1 MNFLS
6 EYGLFL
12 LETVTVVVA
21 ILIITT
27 TIFSLAAKEKGK
39 EKLTVKKMNKKFQD
53 MTNTLNAEILDR
65 KHRKQQLKQIKKEEK
80 KHEEKHNIFV
90 LTFKGDI
97 KASAVETFRHEISAV
112 LSVAR
117 KTDEVVILL
126 ESSGGMVNTYG
137 LAASQIQRIKD
148 KQIPITICVDK
159 VAASGGYLMACVAD
173 RILAAPFAIIGSIG
187 VVAQL
192 PNFNRWLK
200 KNDIDFEMMTAGK
213 YKRTLTLFGENT
225 EKAREKFQE
234 DIEDI
239 HLIFKDFIQQ
249 NRKNVDIDSVATGEH
264 WLAKKA
270 HQLNLV
276 DNLMTSDDYLLQA
289 SHKTNIYEVHYQ
301 RKLSKVEK
309 LTSAVHMSIDKIV
322 DYWQEK
328 NNDKSR

>member
-6 EYGLFL
+6 QYGLFL
-12 LETVTVVVA
+12 IETVTIVVA
-21 ILIITT
+21 IIVIIT
-27 TIFSLAAKEKGK
+27 TIFSLAYKDKAK
-39 EKLTVKKMNKKFQD
+39 EKLTVKKINKKYQELE
-53 MTNTLNAEILDR
+53 NALNAQILD
-65 KHRKQQLKQIKKEEK
+65 KKQRRAHLKQIKKAEK
-80 KHEEKHNIFV
+80 QHDKKHNIFL

-97 KASAVETFRHEISAV
+97 KASAVETLRHEITAV
-112 LSVAR
+112 LSVASN
-117 KTDEVVILL
+117 TDEVVILL

-148 KQIPITICVDK
+148 KKIPITICVDR

-200 KNDIDFEMMTAGK
+200 KNDIDFEMMTAGQ

-225 EKAREKFQE
+225 AEARTKFQE

-239 HLIFKDFIQQ
+239 HLIFKDYIKQ
-249 NRKNVDIDSVATGEH
+249 NRTNVDIDLVATGEH
-264 WLAKKA
+264 WLAQKA
-270 HQLNLV
+270 HKLSLV
-276 DNLMTSDDYLLQA
+276 DELITSDDYLLQA
-289 SHKTNIYEVHYQ
+289 SQQSDIYDVRYQ

-309 LTSAVHMSIDKIV
+309 LTSAVQMSIDKVI
-322 DYWQEK
+322 DYWWEK
-328 NNDKSR
+328 NNDKSC